1 VPIIEVQGLRKTYT
15 RLRRPPQHAV
25 NGLDMA
31 VDEGGVFGFLGP
43 NGSGKTTT
51 IRLLLGLVR
60 ANSGSMRLFGQPVPT
75 ALPAVLPHIGALVE
89 SPVFFPGF
97 TGRRNLEL
105 LAGVAGVPRTRID
118 AVLDIVSLR
127 DRAADRVKGYSL
139 GMRQRLGIAAAL
151 LKEPK
156 LLILDEPS
164 NGLDPAGI
172 RETRELLRHL
182 GGSGTTV
189 FVSSHLLGE
198 VEQMCDRV
206 AIVNRGQ
213 LVTMGSV
220 ADIIASTRTATSDV
234 VVRVADLPA
243 ADAVLRE
250 AGLDVR
256 PAGDHFVVAGVDDPA
271 RITYLLAQGGHYVS
285 ELRPLAPDLESVF
298 LSLTMG
304 ATP

>member
-1 VPIIEVQGLRKTYT
+1 VAIIEVQGLRKTYT

-25 NGLDMA
+25 NGLDMV

-60 ANSGSMRLFGQPVPT
+60 ANAGSMRLFGQPVPT
-75 ALPAVLPHIGALVE
+75 ALPTVLPHIGALVE

-151 LKEPK
+151 LKEPG

-213 LVTMGSV
+213 LVTTGSV
-220 ADIIASTRTATSDV
+220 AEIIAGTRTATSDV
-234 VVRVADLPA
+234 VVRVADLA
-243 ADAVLRE
+243 AGDAVLRE

-256 PAGDHFVVAGVDDPA
+256 PAGDHFVVVGVDDPA
-271 RITYLLAQGGHYVS
+271 RITYLLAAGGHYVS

-298 LSLTMG
+298 LSLTRG

>member
-25 NGLDMA
+25 NGLDMT

-60 ANSGSMRLFGQPVPT
+60 ANAGAMRLFGQPVPT

-105 LAGVAGVPRTRID
+105 LAGVAGVPKTRID

-127 DRAADRVKGYSL
+127 DRAGDRVKGYSL

-151 LKEPK
+151 LKEPQ

-213 LVTMGSV
+213 LVTTGSV
-220 ADIIASTRTATSDV
+220 AEIIASTRTATSDV

-256 PAGDHFVVAGVDDPA
+256 PAGDHFVVVGVDDPA
-271 RITYLLAQGGHYVS
+271 RITYLLAVGGHYVS

-298 LSLTMG
+298 LSLTEG
-304 ATP
+304 AKP